1 MRVTPRAGVAEER
14 GAGTILRAGVGGGRT
29 RATPRPRVAE
39 ERGAAT
45 ILALAIVGAI
55 VALAAGL
62 VAVLAASVASQDAA
76 NAADAAALAAADA
89 VSGAVAGEPCAL
101 AGRLTARNGARLVGC
116 EVSGAV
122 VTVSVVVERGAFPA
136 SASARAGPPE

>member
-1 MRVTPRAGVAEER
+1 MSAQV
-14 GAGTILRAGVGGGRT
+14 GART
-29 RATPRPRVAE
+29 RVGSPRTPPLASVAE

-55 VALAAGL
+55 VAIAAGL

-101 AGRLTARNGARLVGC
+101 AALLAERNGARLVGC
-116 EVSGAV
+116 EVAV
-122 VTVSVVVERGAFPA
+122 SVVSVSVVVERGAFPA